1 MTAVRICEFN
11 TPLGTAI
18 AGATEHAIVLL
29 AFEDQDNV
37 PSHLLKLASASGAMP
52 TDGAYPIHDRLE
64 AELADYFAGTL
75 RDFTVPVELVGTD
88 FQRAVWARISAVP
101 YGQTRAYGVLAQA
114 LSGDAK
120 ASRAVA
126 AANGQNRIAIMIPCH
141 RIVGADGS
149 LTGYAGG
156 LARKR
161 ALLALEAAQRGL
173 F

>member
-1 MTAVRICEFN
+1 MTAVRIREID
-11 TPLGTAI
+11 TPLGTLL
-18 AGATEHAIVLL
+18 AGASEHAVSLL
-29 AFEDQDNV
+29 AFDDQDDT
-37 PSHLLKLASASGAMP
+37 PRHLLKLAAASGAIP
-52 TDGAYPIHDRLE
+52 TYGAYPIHDRLE
-64 AELADYFAGTL
+64 AELAAYFAGDL

-88 FQRAVWARISAVP
+88 FQRAVWTQISTVP
-101 YGQTRAYGVLAQA
+101 YGQTRAYGVLAKA

-126 AANGQNRIAIMIPCH
+126 AANGQNRVAIMIPCH

-161 ALLALEAAQRGL
+161 ALLALEAGQGGL